1 MGRGGGSCNS
11 KDDAVA
17 DSESKPQPRLAPQ
30 SNVVAPEVTPAQPL
44 QLTQHEQQ
52 LLQQPQP
59 AQQQQQADSSNP
71 NALRPSIDTMQ
82 AVHSRDATISTSILS
97 PSQVRIE
104 PSHSTS
110 NTVLSPTSQHSAE
123 LAAYL
128 GKVPLLS
135 KLSTT
140 ERDQLV
146 SALHERRF
154 NAGDAI
160 VREGEEGDEFYLI
173 REGQVSVTKQSQPNS
188 APTELA
194 ILRPSDYF
202 GEQALVNNSRRMAT
216 ITAITPVVCLTM
228 SRERFNA
235 LFGSERLGI
244 SFVKRA
250 AVSAE
255 SYGDGKPKEEREA
268 GRGGGQAP
276 QGAQLQ
282 KDESQRR
289 MLLSVVT
296 QNILF
301 AQLTA
306 DQRAAVV
313 DTMWLQPVGAQST
326 IIKQGDPGDFF
337 YVVDRGIFDIY
348 VKPKPSGS
356 PVHAAAPPPPI
367 SSVPVKVAERK
378 AAESFGELAL
388 LYNAPR
394 AATVVARDDSAVW
407 VLSRFTFRK
416 IVTAGNAA
424 KLREYESF
432 LKKVTSFEALLDY
445 ERSRIAEALEEVQY
459 PAGFV
464 IVRQGEPGDTFFIIA
479 TGEVRCTIKGEADD
493 EVEVARYTAGNYF
506 GERALVNNEKRAATV
521 TSTTAVTCL
530 YLNREAFATLLGPFE
545 EIFKRREVQYRSASQ
560 TPRATPLT
568 GGRSI
573 LPAIVGK
580 SSTGVSATTSPVLTN
595 TSGSGITI
603 APIAEST
610 SSSLVTTAI
619 SASSSNTA
627 SSSAASFPAK
637 PPVRYSLSEF
647 KVIGTLG
654 KGSFGHV
661 QLVRHYLT
669 NTTYALKT
677 VSKMSVVKLG
687 QQEHMVNER
696 RAMMALQHPFLIRLF
711 ATFQDKNC
719 IYLLLE
725 VSLGGE
731 LFSVLRSRTLFDEP
745 TARFYAAG
753 VVVAFEYMHARG
765 YIYRSDT
772 QHSTTTRL
780 LWL

>member
-1 MGRGGGSCNS
+1 MLDATAANEPHHDNS
-11 KDDAVA
+11 NH
-17 DSESKPQPRLAPQ
+17 PTL
-30 SNVVAPEVTPAQPL
+30 
-44 QLTQHEQQ
+44 H
-52 LLQQPQP
+52 
-59 AQQQQQADSSNP
+59 
-71 NALRPSIDTMQ
+71 PSISTVDPMP
-82 AVHSRDATISTSILS
+82 AAHSRDANISTSILS
-97 PSQVRIE
+97 PSQVRID
-104 PSHSTS
+104 SHSTS
-110 NTVLSPTSQHSAE
+110 AAAAAPSSASLSPTSQHVAE

-135 KLSTT
+135 KLSTA

-154 NAGDAI
+154 NSGEAI
-160 VREGEEGDEFYLI
+160 VREGEEGDDFYLI
-173 REGQVSVTKQSQPNS
+173 REGQVRVTKQTQPNS

-216 ITAITPVVCLTM
+216 ITAITPVLCLTM

-276 QGAQLQ
+276 KGAQLQ
-282 KDESQRR
+282 KDDRQRH

-301 AQLTA
+301 AQLTPE
-306 DQRAAVV
+306 QRAAVV
-313 DTMWLQPVGAQST
+313 DTMWLQPVSAQST

-348 VKPKPSGS
+348 VKPKPSFS
-356 PVHAAAPPPPI
+356 PTHHSAPQPPLSSTPI
-367 SSVPVKVAERK
+367 KVAERK

-394 AATVVARDDSAVW
+394 AATVVAREDSAVW

-424 KLREYESF
+424 KLREYEAF

-445 ERSRIAEALEEVQY
+445 ERAKIAEALEEVQY

-464 IVRQGEPGDTFFIIA
+464 IVRQGEAGDTFFIIA
-479 TGEVRCTIKGEADD
+479 SGEVRCTIKGESDE
-493 EVEVARYTAGNYF
+493 EVEVARYTTGNYF

-521 TSTTAVTCL
+521 TAVTAVTCL

-560 TPRATPLT
+560 TPRTTPFT

-573 LPAIVGK
+573 LPAIVSK
-580 SSTGVSATTSPVLTN
+580 TATTSSAAASPVLTN
-595 TSGSGITI
+595 AAVPNNSV
-603 APIAEST
+603 APLANST
-610 SSSLVTTAI
+610 ASSLSTVSS
-619 SASSSNTA
+619 SASSSSS
-627 SSSAASFPAK
+627 SSSASAAGGSSASSLSSSAK
-637 PPVRYSLSEF
+637 PAVKYSLSEF

-677 VSKMSVVKLG
+677 VSKMSVVRLG

-696 RAMMALQHPFLIRLF
+696 RAMMALQHPFLIRLY
-711 ATFQDKNC
+711 ATFQDKNS

-731 LFSVLRSRTLFDEP
+731 LFSLLRSRTLFDEP

-765 YIYRSDT
+765 YIYRSDGRAS
-772 QHSTTTRL
+772 QRSHICSKDRP
-780 LWL
+780 

>member
-17 DSESKPQPRLAPQ
+17 DSDATTKPQPRLAGQ
-30 SNVVAPEVTPAQPL
+30 SNVVAPEVVPAQPIVDGSIAHNNP
-44 QLTQHEQQ
+44 TVH
-52 LLQQPQP
+52 PSVTITDAMP
-59 AQQQQQADSSNP
+59 AA
-71 NALRPSIDTMQ
+71 
-82 AVHSRDATISTSILS
+82 HSRDANVSTSILS
-97 PSQVRIE
+97 PSQVRID
-104 PSHSTS
+104 SHSTTS
-110 NTVLSPTSQHSAE
+110 TTLSPTSQHTAE
-123 LAAYL
+123 LSAYL

-135 KLSTT
+135 KLSKD

-154 NAGDAI
+154 NSGEPI

-173 REGQVSVTKQSQPNS
+173 REGQVRVTKQAQPPS
-188 APTELA
+188 TAPTELA

-276 QGAQLQ
+276 KGAQLD
-282 KDESQRR
+282 KDDQQRH

-301 AQLTA
+301 AQLTP

-313 DTMWLQPVGAQST
+313 DTMWLQPVGAQAT

-348 VKPKPSGS
+348 VKPKPSAS
-356 PVHAAAPPPPI
+356 PTHANAPPPLI
-367 SSVPVKVAERK
+367 SPTPVKVAERK

-394 AATVVARDDSAVW
+394 AATVVAREDSAVW
-407 VLSRFTFRK
+407 ALSRFTFRK

-424 KLREYESF
+424 KLREYEAF

-445 ERSRIAEALEEVQY
+445 ERAKIAEALEEVQY

-464 IVRQGEPGDTFFIIA
+464 IVRQGEAGDTFFIVA
-479 TGEVRCTIKGEADD
+479 TGEVRCTIKGENNE

-521 TSTTAVTCL
+521 TAVTAVTCL
-530 YLNREAFATLLGPFE
+530 YLNRDAFATLLGPFE

-560 TPRATPLT
+560 TPKTTPMA

-573 LPAIVGK
+573 LPAIVTK
-580 SSTGVSATTSPVLTN
+580 TASSPVLTN
-595 TSGSGITI
+595 AVPNNSI
-603 APIAEST
+603 APLAS
-610 SSSLVTTAI
+610 SSSLATI
-619 SASSSNTA
+619 SSSSSSSASSSA
-627 SSSAASFPAK
+627 SSAASSSSSSSDSIAK
-637 PPVRYSLSEF
+637 PAVKYSLSEF

-677 VSKMSVVKLG
+677 VSKMSVVRLG

-696 RAMMALQHPFLIRLF
+696 RAMMALQHPFLIRLY

-731 LFSVLRSRTLFDEP
+731 LFSLLRSRTLFDEP

-765 YIYRSDT
+765 FIYRSGQPHQHTRT
-772 QHSTTTRL
+772 QTSS
-780 LWL
+780 

>member
-17 DSESKPQPRLAPQ
+17 DSDAKPQPRLAGQ
-30 SNVVAPEVTPAQPL
+30 SNAVAPEVVPAQPL
-44 QLTQHEQQ
+44 QPTPLQQQ
-52 LLQQPQP
+52 LLPP
-59 AQQQQQADSSNP
+59 GDAAAGRDNHT
-71 NALRPSIDTMQ
+71 LYPSIIIVDTMPT
-82 AVHSRDATISTSILS
+82 AHTRDATVSTSILS
-97 PSQVRIE
+97 PSQVSLDTRT
-104 PSHSTS
+104 PSAAT
-110 NTVLSPTSQHSAE
+110 LSPTSQHSAE

-154 NAGDAI
+154 NGGDPI

-173 REGQVSVTKQSQPNS
+173 REGQVRVTKQSQPNS

-276 QGAQLQ
+276 KGAQLE
-282 KDESQRR
+282 KDDTQRQ

-301 AQLTA
+301 AQLTP

-313 DTMWLQPVGAQST
+313 DTMWLQPVSAQST

-348 VKPKPSGS
+348 VKPKPSSS
-356 PVHAAAPPPPI
+356 PTHTHATPPTTAA
-367 SSVPVKVAERK
+367 VPVKVAERK

-394 AATVVARDDSAVW
+394 AATVVAREDSAVW

-424 KLREYESF
+424 KLREYEAF

-445 ERSRIAEALEEVQY
+445 ERAKIAEALEEVQY
-459 PAGFV
+459 PAGSV
-464 IVRQGEPGDTFFIIA
+464 IVRQGEAGDTFFIIA
-479 TGEVRCTIKGEADD
+479 NGEVRCTIKGEGLE
-493 EVEVARYTAGNYF
+493 EVEVARYTTGNYF

-521 TSTTAVTCL
+521 TAVTSVTCL
-530 YLNREAFATLLGPFE
+530 YLNRDAFATLLGPFE

-560 TPRATPLT
+560 TPKSTPMT
-568 GGRSI
+568 GARSI
-573 LPAIVGK
+573 LPAIVNK
-580 SSTGVSATTSPVLTN
+580 NATTTSTGSSPALTTVAPSSSVAPLTHASSSLATTS
-595 TSGSGITI
+595 SFSSS
-603 APIAEST
+603 ASST
-610 SSSLVTTAI
+610 AAANSSSSL
-619 SASSSNTA
+619 
-627 SSSAASFPAK
+627 PAK
-637 PPVRYSLSEF
+637 PPVAVRYNLSEF

-677 VSKMSVVKLG
+677 VSKMSVVRLG

-696 RAMMALQHPFLIRLF
+696 RSMMALQHPFLIRLY

-731 LFSVLRSRTLFDEP
+731 LFSLLRSRTLFDEP

-765 YIYRSDT
+765 YIYRSDGHT
-772 QHSTTTRL
+772 HTL
-780 LWL
+780 VLGAGE

>member
-1 MGRGGGSCNS
+1 MDGNAATNS
-11 KDDAVA
+11 NHT
-17 DSESKPQPRLAPQ
+17 L
-30 SNVVAPEVTPAQPL
+30 
-44 QLTQHEQQ
+44 H
-52 LLQQPQP
+52 
-59 AQQQQQADSSNP
+59 
-71 NALRPSIDTMQ
+71 PSVNTTDTMPP
-82 AVHSRDATISTSILS
+82 AHSRDANVSTSILS
-97 PSQVRIE
+97 PSQVRID
-104 PSHSTS
+104 SHSTS
-110 NTVLSPTSQHSAE
+110 HTLSPTSQHNAE

-154 NAGDAI
+154 NGGEAI

-173 REGQVSVTKQSQPNS
+173 REGQVRVTKQAQSGS

-282 KDESQRR
+282 KDEKQRH

-301 AQLTA
+301 AQLTPE
-306 DQRAAVV
+306 QRAAVV
-313 DTMWLQPVGAQST
+313 DTMWLQPVSAQST

-348 VKPKPSGS
+348 VKPKPSSS
-356 PVHAAAPPPPI
+356 PTHATAPPPPTSTAPI
-367 SSVPVKVAERK
+367 KVAERK

-394 AATVVARDDSAVW
+394 AATVVAREDSAVW
-407 VLSRFTFRK
+407 ALSRFTFRK

-424 KLREYESF
+424 KLREYEAF

-445 ERSRIAEALEEVQY
+445 ERAKIAEALEEVQY

-464 IVRQGEPGDTFFIIA
+464 IVRQGEAGDTFFIIA
-479 TGEVRCTIKGEADD
+479 TGEVRCTIKGESDD

-521 TSTTAVTCL
+521 TAVTAVTCL

-560 TPRATPLT
+560 TPRTTPMT

-573 LPAIVGK
+573 LPAIINK
-580 SSTGVSATTSPVLTN
+580 SATSTSATTSPVMTN
-595 TSGSGITI
+595 VVPSNSV
-603 APIAEST
+603 APISSSSLSSLATT
-610 SSSLVTTAI
+610 SSSSSTSA
-619 SASSSNTA
+619 SASGNASSS
-627 SSSAASFPAK
+627 SFFPAK
-637 PPVRYSLSEF
+637 PPVKYNLSEF

-677 VSKMSVVKLG
+677 VSKMSVVRLG

-696 RAMMALQHPFLIRLF
+696 RSMMALQHPFLIRLH

-731 LFSVLRSRTLFDEP
+731 LFSLLRSRTLFDEP

-765 YIYRSDT
+765 YIYRSDGHT
-772 QHSTTTRL
+772 DMLSSL
-780 LWL
+780 LSMGELLLTLCFTCVL